1 MRSEV
6 VSFLTGERKAQFVA
20 SSSDSEVANELLEE
34 FDIGVAGAEAVKKV
48 RVWSSFFEGSEGES
62 DKSDLENTASV
73 SESSIEMNTTIM
85 VSSYEED
92 SEYFSH
98 KSIIT
103 QSMEYNNC
111 YINFNPTMN
120 FIYSYIIILYIFILY
135 YICLYYIIYI
145 YIMLYYIITILYY
158 ISN

>member
-6 VSFLTGERKAQFVA
+6 VSFLTGKRDCQFVA
-20 SSSDSEVANELLEE
+20 SSSDSELANGSTEE
-34 FDIGVAGAEAVKKV
+34 FDIGVAGAEPVKKV
-48 RVWSSFFEGSEGES
+48 RVWSSFIVGSEGES

-73 SESSIEMNTTIM
+73 SESSSEENTTVM

-103 QSMEYNNC
+103 QSMEY
-111 YINFNPTMN
+111 
-120 FIYSYIIILYIFILY
+120 
-135 YICLYYIIYI
+135 
-145 YIMLYYIITILYY
+145 ITAI
-158 ISN
+158 